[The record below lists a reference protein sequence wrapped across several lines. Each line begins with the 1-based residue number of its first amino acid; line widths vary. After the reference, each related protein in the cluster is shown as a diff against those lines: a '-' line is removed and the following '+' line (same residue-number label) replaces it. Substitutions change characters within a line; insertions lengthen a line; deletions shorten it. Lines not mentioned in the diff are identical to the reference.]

1 MKKNLI
7 YFLVFGVTIISYI
20 AKPFNAWSTTEE
32 EKGREAIVLTQN
44 KSGDPIIPRSL
55 IDQENVSAVLDRQI
69 NAIEINLDGV
79 NGNVYIFI
87 SNLRQNVSSYQC
99 NATLEPLVYLP
110 MPQTSGEYRLTIITD
125 GVEYEGYFLGK

>member
-20 AKPFNAWSTTEE
+20 ANPFNAWSSTEE
-32 EKGREAIVLTQN
+32 EKTREAIVLTQN

-69 NAIEINLDGV
+69 DAIEVNLDGV
-79 NGNVYIFI
+79 NGNVYILI
-87 SNLRQNVSSYQC
+87 SNLSQNVSSYQC
-99 NATLEPLVYLP
+99 NATLETLVYLP
-110 MPQTSGEYRLTIITD
+110 TPQTSGEYRLTIITN
-125 GVEYEGYFLGK
+125 GVEYEGYFLCE